1 MLNLIDSHVH
11 FRDPANLRYDWLAGV
26 PAIRRAF
33 LPAQLPR
40 QGPGWRLDG
49 LVFVQADCAAE
60 QGQAEVE
67 WVAGLAAADAG
78 ADPAIRGIVAFAPLE
93 MGEAAQPQLQWLSG
107 QPLVKGV
114 RRLIQAEAPGFAIQ
128 PDFVRGVALL
138 AEYGLS
144 FDIAARPDQ
153 LGEALALIRQCPGVA
168 FVLDHIGNPDI
179 QAGRR
184 EPWQQDLAA
193 IAAQGHGVCKVSG
206 VVTRADHQ
214 RWQAAELRPYVE
226 YVLETFGPE
235 RVLYGSDWP
244 VETLAAQYEQWVA
257 ALVDVMTGRPEAE
270 QQKLF
275 GENTRRVYRLDNG
288 MEMD

>member
-11 FRDPANLRYDWLAGV
+11 FWDPANLRYDWLKGA
-26 PAIRRAF
+26 PAIQRPF
-33 LPAQLPR
+33 LPPQLPR
-40 QGPGWRLDG
+40 QGPGWQLAG

-60 QGQAEVE
+60 QGQAEVA
-67 WVAGLAAADAG
+67 WVQGLAA

-93 MGEAAQPQLQWLSG
+93 LGEAARPYLHWLSG

-114 RRLIQAEAPGFAIQ
+114 RRLLQGEPAGFALA
-128 PDFVRGVALL
+128 PDFARGVALL
-138 AEYGLS
+138 AEHGLS
-144 FDIAARPDQ
+144 FDIGARNDQ
-153 LGEALALIRQCPGVA
+153 LAEALALARQCPGVA

-193 IAAQGHGVCKVSG
+193 LAAEPNVVCKVSG

-214 RWQAAELRPYVE
+214 HWQAAELRPYIE
-226 YVLETFGPE
+226 YVLERFGPA

-257 ALVDVMTGRPEAE
+257 VLMDVMAARPAAE
-270 QQKLF
+270 QQQLF
-275 GENTRRVYRLDNG
+275 SENTRRVYRLDAAP
-288 MEMD
+288 